1 MMARN
6 SRLLPRTLCCRAPV
20 SCRRFRMKLS
30 NRNQK
35 PTGNLSPKSVCVLL
49 PAVESSKQ
57 VTKLRSQKLTLSE
70 TQLRRVILDCRRLKS
85 ISPAASIIA
94 TCRDGRRKTV
104 PRHSMRRMLTTFS
117 HQNRNQNHE
126 RSTLIDDQSGQ
137 LVPRRIQA
145 TTTTRNRGKIRIHR
159 QLVYNL
165 LNPGFE
171 HHEQLGLLPIRFGR
185 NRSAQNG

>member
-6 SRLLPRTLCCRAPV
+6 LRLPQRMSCCRAPV
-20 SCRRFRMKLS
+20 SCRRFRMRLP

-35 PTGNLSPKSVCVLL
+35 PKGNPSPKIVCVRLQ
-49 PAVESSKQ
+49 AAESSKW
-57 VTKLRSQKLTLSE
+57 VTKLRSQKLTISDP
-70 TQLRRVILDCRRLKS
+70 QFPRDIRDCRRLRS
-85 ISPAASIIA
+85 TSPAASFVA
-94 TCRDGRRKTV
+94 TCRDDRRKTV
-104 PRHSMRRMLTTFS
+104 TRHSMQWMRTTFW
-117 HQNRNQNHE
+117 HQNRNQSHE
-126 RSTLIDDQSGQ
+126 HSTLIDDPGGQ
-137 LVPRRIQA
+137 LVPRRIQ
-145 TTTTRNRGKIRIHR
+145 TTTTRNRGKTRIHR